1 MRRKCHSNN
10 ESLLNRIL
18 NTEEELEK
26 LFKGKEPEDLSIE
39 ELEKIIPMVKDGI
52 VKRNL
57 IDIYRAKKQ
66 GCKINELPLEYDEG
80 HSDINEF
87 FGDIPTPFDD

>member
-1 MRRKCHSNN
+1 MTRKCHSNN
-10 ESLLNRIL
+10 GSLLNRIL

-57 IDIYRAKKQ
+57 IDIYRSKKR
-66 GCKINELPLEYDEG
+66 GC
-80 HSDINEF
+80 
-87 FGDIPTPFDD
+87 